1 MSKYILLLFSFL
13 GTVLGSYFTNQDVTI
28 KVKAPTQVNAG
39 EDFTMEVTITKADI
53 ERFARFYQELPI
65 GCTATEGESKNAIF
79 TFKDQQAKFIWMP
92 GSLPAEEVFTISY
105 TVHVDQTV
113 SGKIVI
119 PGQFVYIKNNERIA
133 VDVDP
138 TEITIFNPNG
148 GNDVAQN
155 TDTTNNGTNNT
166 SDNNQDY
173 TPKNTEL
180 GTNRSIAINGNMATI
195 TVKINKPGLDNNF
208 AKVEEFLPSNL
219 QAIAENDGGSLFSFS
234 DHTVKF
240 LWMNIPSDNE
250 LTVSYKVMKDDGS
263 DITMA
268 DLQSITGSFS
278 YLDGSD
284 TKNLAINTE
293 GNESTNNNDL
303 ADNSNN
309 NQENNNSDTTN
320 NTNNQTTTTNQ
331 TAVTYS
337 VQICAL
343 MEKYRSPKFFNNRYY
358 KVEDK
363 VHLEEHEGWKKYT
376 VGKFPVYKEAR
387 DYRVKIWNSTPIKD
401 AFVAAYNSGQR
412 ITVQEALMIANQQ
425 WYQ

>member
-1 MSKYILLLFSFL
+1 MSKYILLLFNFL
-13 GTVLGSYFTNQDVTI
+13 GYILLGYFTNQDVTI
-28 KVKAPTQVNAG
+28 QVKAPDQVNAG
-39 EDFTMEVTITKADI
+39 EDFTIEIIITKADI

-92 GSLPAEEVFTISY
+92 GSLPAEEVFSISY
-105 TVHVDQTV
+105 TIHVDQTV
-113 SGKIVI
+113 TGKIVI
-119 PGQFVYIKNNERIA
+119 PGQFVYIKDNERIA

-138 TEITIFNPNG
+138 IEISVFNPNG
-148 GNDVAQN
+148 GNDIVQN
-155 TDTTNNGTNNT
+155 SDSTNNGEKNT
-166 SDNNQDY
+166 SSNNQNF
-173 TPKNTEL
+173 TPGNTEL
-180 GTNRSIAINGNMATI
+180 STNRNIQINGNIAII
-195 TVKINKPGLDNNF
+195 TVKINKPNIENNF

-219 QAIAENDGGSLFSFS
+219 QAIADKDGGSLFSFA

-240 LWMNIPSDNE
+240 LWMNVPADNE
-250 LTVSYKVMKDDGS
+250 LIVSYKVMKDDAS
-263 DITMA
+263 DITMD
-268 DLQSITGSFS
+268 DLKNITGSFS

-284 TKNLAINTE
+284 TKNMAIKTE
-293 GNESTNNNDL
+293 GSDNSDNL

-309 NQENNNSDTTN
+309 NQSNNNQSENNTE
-320 NTNNQTTTTNQ
+320 NQTS
-331 TAVTYS
+331 VTYS

-358 KVEDK
+358 KVKDK

-376 VGKFPVYKEAR
+376 IGKFPVYKEAR
-387 DYRVKIWNSTPIKD
+387 DYRIKIWNNTPIKD
-401 AFVAAYNSGQR
+401 AFVSAYNSGQR

>member
-92 GSLPAEEVFTISY
+92 GSLPAEEIFTISY

-119 PGQFVYIKNNERIA
+119 PGQFVYIKNNKRVA

-138 TEITIFNPNG
+138 IEITIFNPNG

-155 TDTTNNGTNNT
+155 TDTTSNT
-166 SDNNQDY
+166 SDSNQNY
-173 TPKNTEL
+173 TPENTKL
-180 GTNRSIAINGNMATI
+180 STNRSIAINGSMATI
-195 TVKINKPGLDNNF
+195 TVKINKSGLSNNF
-208 AKVEEFLPSNL
+208 AKVEEFLPSSL

-240 LWMNIPSDNE
+240 LWMNIPADNE

-263 DITMA
+263 DITMS
-268 DLQSITGSFS
+268 DLQNITGSFS

-293 GNESTNNNDL
+293 GNKNTNNNDNNL
-303 ADNSNN
+303 VNNSNN
-309 NQENNNSDTTN
+309 KKNSTSNTIN
-320 NTNNQTTTTNQ
+320 NTNKQTTTTNQ
-331 TAVTYS
+331 TTVTYS

-343 MEKYRSPKFFNNRYY
+343 MKKYRSPKFFNSHYY
-358 KVEDK
+358 KVQDK